1 MTYFFSYD
9 ITNARRRNK
18 ISKTLEQLGLR
29 VQKSIFQCDVPK
41 EKADELKAILLE
53 RIKIKEDSL
62 LYYPICD
69 DCLKKSRIIGDKTLL
84 QRVGFE
90 IL

>member
-9 ITNARRRNK
+9 VTDTRRRNQ

-29 VQKSIFQCDVPK
+29 VQKSVFQCDIPPS
-41 EKADELKAILLE
+41 KAQELKSALQAIITE
-53 RIKIKEDSL
+53 KEDSL
-62 LYYPICD
+62 LFYPVCD
-69 DCLKKSRIIGDKTLL
+69 DCLEKARMIGDKTLL
-84 QRVGFE
+84 QRVSFE